1 MFVPYASQHQELVL
15 RPGEYAV
22 GDGRCRMRTVLGSC
36 VSITLW
42 HPQRRV
48 GAMSHFLL
56 AERPSPSGRPLDAR
70 YGEDALVLM
79 LQGLAKFRVP
89 ARECQAKI
97 FGGGSM
103 FPEQTTAGALQ
114 VGRRNGESARS
125 LLAQHGI
132 AVHSESLFGDGHRQI
147 VFDVTTGDVWSR
159 QIQPNTEF
167 SPSEARMKQE

>member
-1 MFVPYASQHQELVL
+1 MSLPDASPHEERVL

-22 GDGRCRMRTVLGSC
+22 GDARFCMRTVLGSC

-42 HPQRRV
+42 HPRRQV

-56 AERPSPSGRPLDAR
+56 AERGSPSGGPLDAR
-70 YGEDALVLM
+70 YGDDALTLM
-79 LQGLAKFRVP
+79 LQGLAKLRVP
-89 ARECQAKI
+89 GNECQAKI

-103 FPEQTTAGALQ
+103 FPEQTTPGALQ
-114 VGRRNGESARS
+114 VGRRNGESARR

-147 VFDVTTGDVWSR
+147 VFDVATGDVWSR

-167 SPSEARMKQE
+167 NLPKPE